1 MTVNRA
7 FSVGILIFATHA
19 VPARAP
25 EGKTPES
32 AQYAAISFSS
42 PPTASFERAAS
53 PLSAHRSSERIQRR
67 SKQGSGPFRLQGKID
82 FDHLL

>member
-25 EGKTPES
+25 EGKTPEME
-32 AQYAAISFSS
+32 QYSAISFFFAADGSVGAGRVS
-42 PPTASFERAAS
+42 DVSATLARA
-53 PLSAHRSSERIQRR
+53 
-67 SKQGSGPFRLQGKID
+67 F
-82 FDHLL
+82 